1 MACRLPIPAIAQ
13 ILVVR
18 SLPGLGDLLCSVPAL
33 RSLRSAYP
41 SATITWL
48 GLPGTEWFGQRFA
61 HLIDHWLPFPGF
73 PGIPEGWQGPQATVE
88 FCHRVQAQRYD
99 LILQMHGNGRYINS
113 FLILLG
119 GQQQAGFYLP
129 GQYCPDPNTFLP
141 YPEQGTETDRLLELM
156 TFLGLPE
163 VDCALE
169 FPLTEVEYQSGLRL
183 LEAHSLVPGQYVCLH
198 PGASVES
205 RRWSTAG
212 FSQVARQLAS
222 QGHRIVLTGTAAEG
236 ELTRSIAAA
245 LNQPGSPQPID
256 LADRTSLG
264 SLAVLLR
271 HAALLIC
278 NDTGISHL
286 GAALKVPSVV
296 VFSDSEVQ
304 RWAPGDRTRH
314 RIVDSRQT
322 SPALPGTVSQA
333 VPERVLMQALDL
345 LRSPPRSSSLAEV
358 CHA

>member
-1 MACRLPIPAIAQ
+1 
-13 ILVVR
+13 
-18 SLPGLGDLLCSVPAL
+18 
-33 RSLRSAYP
+33 
-41 SATITWL
+41 
-48 GLPGTEWFGQRFA
+48 
-61 HLIDHWLPFPGF
+61 
-73 PGIPEGWQGPQATVE
+73 
-88 FCHRVQAQRYD
+88 
-99 LILQMHGNGRYINS
+99 
-113 FLILLG
+113 
-119 GQQQAGFYLP
+119 
-129 GQYCPDPNTFLP
+129 LP

-163 VDCALE
+163 VDRALE

-256 LADRTSLG
+256 LAGRTSLG

-345 LRSPPRSSSLAEV
+345 LRSPPRSSSLVEV